1 MRLAVLISTLLL
13 AGCWS
18 SDLPEVE
25 PPVVPAR
32 DAVVQAVTMP
42 DLQKIPAEVA
52 KAAEVVQVVTKAN
65 DATGE
70 RISKIQSMTDL
81 TRVAAYAVALGV
93 VAFLASGVF
102 PIPGLKA
109 NALATIA
116 IGAAIG
122 VVAPWLNDIL
132 GDENAR
138 TIAYVAFGIVAISAA
153 LGLAWYI
160 IDKVKDETE
169 HDDAPPSA

>member
-1 MRLAVLISTLLL
+1 MAAIALS
-13 AGCWS
+13 GCSWWS
-18 SDLPEVE
+18 VDDVE
-25 PPVVPAR
+25 QPVVPAR
-32 DAVVQAVTMP
+32 DAVVQAITMP
-42 DLQKIPAEVA
+42 DLQKLPAEVA
-52 KAAEVVQVVTKAN
+52 KAADVVQVVTKAN

-93 VAFLASGVF
+93 MAFLASGVF

-109 NALATIA
+109 NSLATIA

-138 TIAYVAFGIVAISAA
+138 TIAYVAFGIVAISASI
-153 LGLAWYI
+153 GFAWYI

-169 HDDAPPSA
+169 HHGQDRP